1 LFQYKIAAAGDLAI
15 RAYQEVAEGEV
26 NPVDEANTMWA
37 GIKEK
42 SLTLIQK
49 LGEFTT
55 VANPNLGDKFLAHV
69 TIILSILLKL
79 NLFEMLLIA

>member
-1 LFQYKIAAAGDLAI
+1 
-15 RAYQEVAEGEV
+15 
-26 NPVDEANTMWA
+26 
-37 GIKEK
+37 
-42 SLTLIQK
+42 LTLIQK